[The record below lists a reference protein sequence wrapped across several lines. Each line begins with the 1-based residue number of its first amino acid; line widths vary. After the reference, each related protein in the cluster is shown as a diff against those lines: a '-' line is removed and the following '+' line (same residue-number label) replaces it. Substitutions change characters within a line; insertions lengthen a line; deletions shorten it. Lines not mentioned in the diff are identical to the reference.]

1 MLHVS
6 LTYRGRRAIGAF
18 VEPADLELIGRLRA
32 QGREGAV
39 PALDARGRPIVVR
52 VERLAADPEVLGFGA
67 DPVGE
72 GHLRTP
78 RAG

>member
-6 LTYRGRRAIGAF
+6 LTYRGRRAVGAF
-18 VEPADLELIGRLRA
+18 VEPADLALIGRLRA

-39 PALDARGRPIVVR
+39 PALDARARPIVVR
-52 VERLAADPEVLGFGA
+52 VERLAALPDVLGYGA
-67 DPVGE
+67 EPLGD
-72 GHLRTP
+72 GHLQTL